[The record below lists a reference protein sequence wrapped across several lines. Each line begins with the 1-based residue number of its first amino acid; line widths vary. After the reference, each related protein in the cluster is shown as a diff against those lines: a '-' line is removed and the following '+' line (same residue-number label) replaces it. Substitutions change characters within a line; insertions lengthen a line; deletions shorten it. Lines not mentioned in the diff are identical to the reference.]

1 MKIDITKDEANLIEW
16 CLEQMLSDL
25 EESADDFADYKSII
39 AKLSPLNYPVQKVA
53 HGGVGKDM
61 DLL

>member
-1 MKIDITKDEANLIEW
+1 MKIDITRDEANLIEW
-16 CLEQMLSDL
+16 CLEQMSSDL

-39 AKLSPLNYPVQKVA
+39 VKLSSLNYPVQEVA
-53 HGGVGKDM
+53 HERIGKDM

>member
-1 MKIDITKDEANLIEW
+1 MKIEITRNEANLIEW
-16 CLEQMLSDL
+16 CLEQMSSDL

-39 AKLSPLNYPVQKVA
+39 AKLSPLNYPAKEVS
-53 HGGVGKDM
+53 HGRLGKDM

>member
-16 CLEQMLSDL
+16 CLEQMSSDL
-25 EESADDFADYKSII
+25 ENSADDFADYNSII
-39 AKLSPLNYPVQKVA
+39 AKLSPLNYPVQKVS
-53 HGGVGKDM
+53 HGRVGKDM